1 MSGMGGTVMDWCLG
15 YGDSRGFGSASATQE
30 QSTPA
35 AASGT
40 DTTETWNTDMHISHA
55 RYGNP
60 YLWLY
65 SSSGIALSLLFFAL
79 FMVAERIFVGSSVP
93 WTPLTAAVGAAF
105 GIMMATVYGIAG
117 FYHRETSR
125 TLAPFLGK
133 CVVLLLMGLPV
144 AHGALTLL
152 PNGVDLESPLLGMLS
167 LSFVCLSGAAAFRPT
182 SLGNRLTDFV
192 SHRVLVLGTGAQ
204 AAMVHGALVDG
215 ARSGMQCVGFLPTS
229 GPIEHR
235 VPTHQVLSSR
245 MSLEEAVR
253 EYRVNEVVV
262 AVQQQRGGIL
272 PIRDLLSCRL
282 QGILVSDPAGFFER
296 VRGELPLDALKASW
310 LIYGDGFR
318 QSLARRLVKRAF
330 DVVASTIL
338 LVVTAPVMLVTAVA
352 IALESGGPVIFRQ
365 ERVGLNGKSFVLLK
379 FRSMRMD
386 AEKDGAQWA
395 AANDPRVTR
404 VGAFIRKVRIDE
416 LPQLLNVLKGEM
428 SFVGPRPERPVF
440 VEQLTEKIP
449 FYGARHSVKPGITGW
464 AQVRFTYGA
473 SLQDSI
479 RKLQFD
485 LYYVK
490 NHNLLLD
497 VAILFATIRVVLRGE
512 GAH

>member
-1 MSGMGGTVMDWCLG
+1 MS
-15 YGDSRGFGSASATQE
+15 R
-30 QSTPA
+30 
-35 AASGT
+35 T

-55 RYGNP
+55 RFGKP
-60 YLWLY
+60 YLWLH
-65 SSSGIALSLLFFAL
+65 SASGIALSLLFFGL
-79 FMVAERIFVGSSVP
+79 FMIAERIFVGTSAP
-93 WTPLTAAVGAAF
+93 WTPATAAIGAVFA
-105 GIMMATVYGIAG
+105 IMMATVYGIAG
-117 FYHRETSR
+117 FYHREASGK
-125 TLAPFLGK
+125 LAPFLGK
-133 CVVLLLMGLPV
+133 CLVLLLMGLPV

-152 PNGVDLESPLLGMLS
+152 PNGWDLESPLLGMLS
-167 LSFVCLSGAAAFRPT
+167 LSFVCLSGAAVFRPAT
-182 SLGNRLTDFV
+182 LGGRLTEFV

-204 AAMVHGALVDG
+204 AAMVHGALLDG

-245 MSLEEAVR
+245 MSLADAVR
-253 EYRVNEVVV
+253 EFRVNEVVV

-272 PIRDLLSCRL
+272 PIRELLSCRL
-282 QGILVSDPAGFFER
+282 QGVLVSDPAGFFER

-318 QSLARRLVKRAF
+318 QSLARRLVKRLF
-330 DVVASTIL
+330 DLVASLVL
-338 LVVTAPVMLVTAVA
+338 LVVTAPVMLVTAIA
-352 IALESGGPVIFRQ
+352 IALESGRPVIFRQ
-365 ERVGLNGKSFVLLK
+365 ERVGLNGRSFVLLK
-379 FRSMRMD
+379 FRSMRTD
-386 AEKDGAQWA
+386 AEKDGAPKWA

-416 LPQLLNVLKGEM
+416 LPQLFNVLKGEM
-428 SFVGPRPERPVF
+428 SFVGPRPERPYF
-440 VEQLTEKIP
+440 VDQLTEKIP
-449 FYGARHSVKPGITGW
+449 YYGARHSVKPGITGW

-473 SLQDSI
+473 SLADSI

-497 VAILFATIRVVLRGE
+497 LAILFATIRVVLRGE
-512 GAH
+512 GAR